1 MRARFLFPILLLSA
15 LIGAG
20 PADAQQ
26 RVESPV
32 PASSTQLILVLAES
46 PESPYGTLRRFERA
60 GEGEGWQPVGRPTA
74 VTLGRNGLG
83 VGIGLHDFDA
93 GAMPRKREGDGKS
106 PAGVFRLSSVFGFA
120 PPGEAGDFDFPYV
133 QVTDDLE
140 CVDDGDSDHYNH
152 LVRRS
157 EVSAVDW
164 DSSERMREVGAAYET
179 GIVVEHNW
187 GDPRPGGGSCIFLH
201 NWTGPEDTTA
211 GCTAMAPPELTA
223 IAQWIGSARDPVLV
237 QLTRDLYERYG
248 PVWGLPSLNN
258 ADRAMRVR
266 ATQPA
271 VDSMFRAWAE
281 REHLPGLSYGVVLDG
296 DLVYSSGF
304 GTANLARDL
313 PVTPGSLFRIASM
326 SKSITA
332 MAILQLR
339 DEGKLRLDDPIS
351 RYIPEADALELLTT
365 DAPEITIRHL
375 LTHSAGFPEDNPWGD
390 RQLAES
396 DAMLRGMLTEGV
408 SFSNAPGVTYE
419 YSNLGFALLGQIVEA
434 VSGESLPA
442 YTRAKIFEPLGM
454 TSTVWEY
461 ERADADRLALGYA
474 WLDQKWVHVP
484 HEHHGSFG
492 AMGGLITSIDDFAP
506 YVALHL
512 SAWPP
517 RSEADTGPLRRS
529 SLREMH
535 QPWRFAALMPDFRYP
550 NGRSCPSARAYG
562 YGLRWQ
568 EDCAGR
574 VFIGHSGGLP
584 GFGSNWVM
592 LPEFGL
598 AVMSFDNR
606 TYGGTSAV
614 NLAVVD
620 TILSLTDLAPRRL
633 PVSDILERRKDQL
646 VSLLPDWEGAESSG
660 IFAENFFLDN
670 RIEDLVSESEAL
682 FAAAGEIT
690 GAGELV
696 ARNQLRGSFP
706 VYGTRGTVEV
716 FFTLSPERE
725 PLIQQVRLRALE

>member
-1 MRARFLFPILLLSA
+1 MNAMAMHGDCRPLMTSASEVPINVNERLR
-15 LIGAG
+15 G
-20 PADAQQ
+20 PANTHG
-26 RVESPV
+26 SV
-32 PASSTQLILVLAES
+32 PGAWRTLLVATCLAAATILGGASSSQLPAQTV
-46 PESPYGTLRRFERA
+46 PEFPDTERA
-60 GEGEGWQPVGRPTA
+60 A
-74 VTLGRNGLG
+74 
-83 VGIGLHDFDA
+83 
-93 GAMPRKREGDGKS
+93 
-106 PAGVFRLSSVFGFA
+106 
-120 PPGEAGDFDFPYV
+120 
-133 QVTDDLE
+133 
-140 CVDDGDSDHYNH
+140 
-152 LVRRS
+152 
-157 EVSAVDW
+157 
-164 DSSERMREVGAAYET
+164 
-179 GIVVEHNW
+179 
-187 GDPRPGGGSCIFLH
+187 
-201 NWTGPEDTTA
+201 
-211 GCTAMAPPELTA
+211 
-223 IAQWIGSARDPVLV
+223 
-237 QLTRDLYERYG
+237 
-248 PVWGLPSLNN
+248 
-258 ADRAMRVR
+258 RVR
-266 ATQPA
+266 ATAPA
-271 VDSMFRAWAE
+271 VDSIFRAWAE
-281 REHLPGLSYGVVLDG
+281 REHLPGLAYGVVLDG
-296 DLVYSSGF
+296 DLVYATGF

-313 PVTPGSLFRIASM
+313 PVTPGTLFRIASM

-339 DEGKLRLDDPIS
+339 DEEKLRLDDPIS
-351 RYIPEADALELLTT
+351 GYIPEADALELLTA

-396 DAMLRGMLTEGV
+396 NDMLRGMLNEGV

-434 VSGESLPA
+434 VAGESLPE

-454 TSTVWEY
+454 NSTMWEF
-461 ERADADRLALGYA
+461 ERADFDRLALGYA
-474 WLDQKWVHVP
+474 WLDDEWVRVP

-492 AMGGLITSIDDFAP
+492 AMGGLITSIDDFAR
-506 YVALHL
+506 YVALHQF
-512 SAWPP
+512 AWPP
-517 RSEADTGPLRRS
+517 RSATETGPLRRS

-535 QPWRFAALMPDFRYP
+535 QPWRFAALMVDFRYP

-568 EDCAGR
+568 EDCEGR
-574 VFIGHSGGLP
+574 TLIGHSGGLP

-606 TYGGTSAV
+606 TYGGTSTV

-633 PVSDILERRKDQL
+633 PAPEILERRKNEL
-646 VSLLPDWEGAESSG
+646 ASLLPDWNGAESSG

-696 ARNQLRGSFP
+696 ARNQLRGAFP
-706 VYGTRGTVEV
+706 IYGTRGTLEV

-725 PLIQQVRLRALE
+725 PLIQQVRIRALN

>member
-1 MRARFLFPILLLSA
+1 
-15 LIGAG
+15 
-20 PADAQQ
+20 
-26 RVESPV
+26 
-32 PASSTQLILVLAES
+32 
-46 PESPYGTLRRFERA
+46 
-60 GEGEGWQPVGRPTA
+60 
-74 VTLGRNGLG
+74 
-83 VGIGLHDFDA
+83 
-93 GAMPRKREGDGKS
+93 
-106 PAGVFRLSSVFGFA
+106 
-120 PPGEAGDFDFPYV
+120 
-133 QVTDDLE
+133 
-140 CVDDGDSDHYNH
+140 
-152 LVRRS
+152 
-157 EVSAVDW
+157 
-164 DSSERMREVGAAYET
+164 
-179 GIVVEHNW
+179 
-187 GDPRPGGGSCIFLH
+187 
-201 NWTGPEDTTA
+201 
-211 GCTAMAPPELTA
+211 
-223 IAQWIGSARDPVLV
+223 SARDPVLV

-442 YTRAKIFEPLGM
+442 YSRAKIFEPLGM

-568 EDCAGR
+568 EDCAGL

-696 ARNQLRGSFP
+696 AR
-706 VYGTRGTVEV
+706 
-716 FFTLSPERE
+716 
-725 PLIQQVRLRALE
+725 